1 MKNKLL
7 VLLLGATF
15 SSLSFADPLALE
27 PGQVNTIGGVGS
39 SETLS
44 CDLLSETVRVGLS
57 ANVRGVIEC
66 NDTDSVTAIATCHS
80 AGRKVFNAPI
90 TAANTGA
97 VTPTDVTQG
106 VIFTSSSLGGKI
118 GIVEGDGCTA
128 DTGLTT
134 AAADAATPPTGGGGG
149 GGGGNP

>member
-7 VLLLGATF
+7 VLLLGAAF
-15 SSLSFADPLALE
+15 SSMSLADPVVLS
-27 PGQVNTIGGVGS
+27 PGEVNTIAGIGGDG
-39 SETLS
+39 ELQ

-66 NDTDSVTAIATCHS
+66 NTEDSVTAIATCHT

-90 TAANTGA
+90 TDAETGA

-106 VIFTSSSLGGKI
+106 IIFTSSSLGGKI
-118 GIVEGDGCTA
+118 GVVEGDGCTG
-128 DTGLTT
+128 DGGLTT
-134 AAADAATPPTGGGGG
+134 ASAEAATPPT
-149 GGGGNP
+149 P